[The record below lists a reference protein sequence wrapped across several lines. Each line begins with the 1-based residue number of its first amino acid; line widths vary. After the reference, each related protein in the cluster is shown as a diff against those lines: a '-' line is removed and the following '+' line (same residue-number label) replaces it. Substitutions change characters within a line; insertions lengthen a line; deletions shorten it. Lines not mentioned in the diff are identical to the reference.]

1 VSSTEKNPIAR
12 DLLIRRP
19 PSLATFFALV
29 ACGLALPVE
38 LSAAAVVG
46 PLATV
51 ATQQRPGARGRGPAS
66 SGREPSREAQERGES
81 NGPEYSD
88 VIPEDAVTKR
98 GMFDVHEVDDDLFF
112 EIPVRELDREMVL
125 IKRTVET
132 TLQDPGD
139 AFLGGPSVILQWERD
154 DDRILLRQK
163 RYNLIADTTA
173 AVWGVVQGFR
183 RGAIL
188 ATFDIEVFGPDSS
201 AVIDVSNLFLSSI
214 PEFDAIDGLQGS
226 RSWVERTAS
235 FDDAVNVQVVQSG
248 RAAPPGGRG
257 GGRGSARSQ
266 TETVLFSMARL
277 PEEPMMP
284 RWNDERVG
292 FLSSSSWD
300 FARPDNRLERV
311 RMIHRHRLEKL
322 SPDDDVSNP
331 VEPIIY
337 WIDPATPEW
346 LQPWIVKGVNAWQ
359 PVFEGAGFS
368 NAIEG
373 RIAPTPEEDPDF
385 SLFDVR
391 NSAIYWRPSTRP
403 NADGGQV
410 VDPRSGEILKGEVNM
425 YHNVMQL
432 QRDWYLIQVGPLDE
446 RAQSLPL
453 PDSLMGR
460 LVEFV
465 VTHEVGHAIGFP
477 HNFKASSMY
486 PADSLRSRSFQ
497 EAMGGS
503 HVATL
508 MDYSRFNYVAQPEDS
523 IPPEYLIPKVGPYDY
538 FAVHWGYAPI
548 PEASTP
554 DEERPILDEWAREQ
568 DEYPWLRFTTAD
580 ARGTDPG
587 ALTEAVGDADAVK
600 STTYGMRNLERVMD
614 MLLDITER
622 PGESYDQ
629 LQSLYGEA
637 VAQWGRYMGHVTAIV
652 GGAYSQE
659 RYGTGPRF
667 EPVARERQREAV
679 TYLGEAAFRVP
690 EMFLDQDILRRI
702 EPQGVVARFRTQQA
716 RVLDG
721 LLSQSRLERLIE
733 FEAMAD
739 APADAYTLADLMDD
753 LRDGVW
759 GELDES
765 SVRVNTYRRNVQ
777 RAFLD
782 AVDRRLD
789 PEDTGPGNNGP
800 WASDIR
806 AVLRAELAQL
816 DELAEGAL
824 ERPADA
830 MTRIHLR
837 DVRSEIARITNP
849 S

>member
-1 VSSTEKNPIAR
+1 M
-12 DLLIRRP
+12 IRRLP
-19 PSLATFFALV
+19 ILAALSTLV
-29 ACGLALPVE
+29 ACALVLPVD
-38 LSAAAVVG
+38 LSASPVTGPVAAD
-46 PLATV
+46 A
-51 ATQQRPGARGRGPAS
+51 AQQRPGSRGRGAGRPEQAS
-66 SGREPSREAQERGES
+66 GGRQQDREER
-81 NGPEYSD
+81 NGPDYSD
-88 VIPEDAVTKR
+88 VITKDAVTKR
-98 GMFDVHEVDDDLFF
+98 GMFDVHEVDDALFF
-112 EIPVRELDREMVL
+112 EIPVHELGKEMVL

-132 TLQDPGD
+132 TLQDPAE
-139 AFLGGPSVILQWERD
+139 AFLRGPRVILQWERE

-173 AVWGVVQGFR
+173 AIWGAVAGFR

-201 AVIDVSNLFLSSI
+201 AVIDVSNLFLSNI
-214 PEFDAIDGLQGS
+214 PEFDAIDGLQS
-226 RSWVERTAS
+226 NRSWVERTAS
-235 FDDAVNVQVVQSG
+235 FDDVVNVQVVQSG
-248 RAAPPGGRG
+248 RAAPPGGRS
-257 GGRGSARSQ
+257 GGRGASRSQ

-292 FLSSSSWD
+292 FLSSASWD
-300 FARPDNRLERV
+300 FTRPNNRLERV
-311 RMIHRHRLEKL
+311 RMIHRHRLDKQNPE
-322 SPDDDVSNP
+322 DEVSDP
-331 VEPIIY
+331 VEPIVY
-337 WIDPATPEW
+337 WIDPTTPEW

-432 QRDWYLIQVGPLDE
+432 QRDWYVIQVGPLDE
-446 RAQSLPL
+446 RARSLPL

-460 LVEFV
+460 LVEYV

-486 PADSLRSRSFQ
+486 PADSLRSLSFIQ
-497 EAMGGS
+497 AMGGS

-523 IPPEYLIPKVGPYDY
+523 IPPEYLIPKVGPYDF

-548 PEASTP
+548 PEANTP
-554 DEERPILDEWAREQ
+554 DEERPTLDEWAREQ
-568 DEYPWLRFTTAD
+568 DKYPWLRFTTPD
-580 ARGTDPG
+580 ARGTDPE

-600 STTYGMRNLERVMD
+600 STTYGMRNLERVMH
-614 MLLDITER
+614 MLLDVTER
-622 PGESYDQ
+622 PGENYDQ
-629 LQSLYGEA
+629 LERLYGEA
-637 VAQWGRYMGHVTAIV
+637 VTQWGRYMGHVTAIV

-667 EPVARERQREAV
+667 EPVRRDRQREAV
-679 TYLGEAAFRVP
+679 TYLGQAAFRVP
-690 EMFLDQDILRRI
+690 EMFLDEDILRRI
-702 EPQGVVARFRTQQA
+702 EPQGVVARFRTQQV

-721 LLSQSRLERLIE
+721 LLGQSRLERLIE

-739 APADAYTLADLMDD
+739 APTDAYTLTDLMDD
-753 LRDGVW
+753 LREGVW
-759 GELDES
+759 GELDDPG
-765 SVRVNTYRRNVQ
+765 VRVNTYRRNVQ

-789 PEDTGPGNNGP
+789 PEERGNGDDGP

-816 DELAEGAL
+816 DDLAEGAL
-824 ERPADA
+824 ERAVDA

-837 DVRSEIARITNP
+837 DVRTEIARLTNP
-849 S
+849 T